1 LCGGTNEIKSSLVPK
16 FLSQI
21 PTDPSVAKYSTSSG
35 YFISRS
41 QYGDIKVIAPKA
53 DAKADIFALCNFNNG
68 CIVKTAKD
76 IQTVVSKPYID
87 SIGRAVF
94 LSGSSMNVPLTII
107 GSGFASASNTVT
119 LKLQGNTKS
128 YTLGVFPSATGTI
141 ITATSGFTISPLS
154 CGTNCSEIPSPGR
167 YDVIV
172 KNQGG
177 ESNTGVIS
185 LQGITTTSLSN
196 AADTSFKPKNT
207 HVKLG
212 TVTIS
217 SPTPVTLK
225 TLAFTLQGSSTL
237 VSKVTN
243 FTITDAMTGKV
254 TNSGPTFSL
263 GSEVISD
270 YKSKIYELYADIA
283 DIDNSYA
290 GRIEIKP
297 NFTGTEAV
305 SGATVSVSV
314 PKFIIS
320 ISY

>member
-1 LCGGTNEIKSSLVPK
+1 
-16 FLSQI
+16 
-21 PTDPSVAKYSTSSG
+21 
-35 YFISRS
+35 
-41 QYGDIKVIAPKA
+41 
-53 DAKADIFALCNFNNG
+53 
-68 CIVKTAKD
+68 
-76 IQTVVSKPYID
+76 
-87 SIGRAVF
+87 
-94 LSGSSMNVPLTII
+94 
-107 GSGFASASNTVT
+107 
-119 LKLQGNTKS
+119 
-128 YTLGVFPSATGTI
+128 
-141 ITATSGFTISPLS
+141 
-154 CGTNCSEIPSPGR
+154 
-167 YDVIV
+167 
-172 KNQGG
+172 
-177 ESNTGVIS
+177 VIS